1 MENKAD
7 VRSMLKDAMILFAIT
22 LISGLV
28 LGLVYE
34 LTKEP
39 IRLQQEK
46 AIQEACKAVF
56 EQADSFRELEYTVD
70 EELSAELSADGVTV
84 GKAYEA
90 LDSAGIPLGYVI
102 QSTSSEGYGGD
113 ITIYMGVTFKK
124 ELNGISIL
132 EIAETPGL
140 GMKADE
146 ELTPQFRNK
155 KVQEFTYTKSGSKSD
170 SEIDAISGAT
180 KTTKALTDAVNGGMK
195 VILNSLMT
203 IEEAK
208 GGAVNE

>member
-7 VRSMLKDAMILFAIT
+7 VRNMLKDAVILFAIT
-22 LISGLV
+22 LIAGLV

-34 LTKEP
+34 LTKDP
-39 IRLQQEK
+39 IRQQQEK

-56 EQADSFRELEYTVD
+56 GQADSFRELEYTVD
-70 EELSAELSADGVTV
+70 EELTAELASDGVTV

-102 QSTSSEGYGGD
+102 QSTSSEGYGGN
-113 ITIYMGVTFKK
+113 ITIYIGVTFKK

-155 KVQEFTYTKSGSKSD
+155 KVQEFTYTKTGSKSD

-180 KTTKALTDAVNGGMK
+180 KTTKALTDAVNGGLK
-195 VILNSLMT
+195 VVLNSLMT
-203 IEEAK
+203 KHE
-208 GGAVNE
+208 GGAANE

>member
-70 EELSAELSADGVTV
+70 EELAAELAADGVMV

-102 QSTSSEGYGGD
+102 QSTSSEGYGGN
-113 ITIYMGVTFKK
+113 ITIYIGVTFEK

-155 KVQEFTYTKSGSKSD
+155 KVQEFTYTKNGSKSD

-180 KTTKALTDAVNGGMK
+180 KTTKALTDAVNGGLK
-195 VILNSLMT
+195 VVLNSLMT
-203 IEEAK
+203 KHE
-208 GGAVNE
+208 GGAANE

>member
-1 MENKAD
+1 MANKAD

-56 EQADSFRELEYTVD
+56 QQADSFKEMEYTVND
-70 EELSAELSADGVTV
+70 GLATELSAEGVTV

-90 LDSAGIPLGYVI
+90 LDENGIVMGYVI
-102 QSTSSEGYGGD
+102 QSTSSEGYGGN
-113 ITIYMGVTFKK
+113 ITIYLGVTNKK
-124 ELNGISIL
+124 VLNGISIL

-140 GMKADE
+140 GMKADQ

-155 KVQEFTYTKSGSKSD
+155 KVQEFTYTKNGSKSD
-170 SEIDAISGAT
+170 GEIDAISGAT
-180 KTTKALTDAVNGGMK
+180 KTTKALTNAVNGGLK
-195 VILNSLMT
+195 VVLNSLMT
-203 IEEAK
+203 LTE
-208 GGAVNE
+208 GGVANE

>member
-22 LISGLV
+22 LIAGLV

-70 EELSAELSADGVTV
+70 EELAAELATDGVMV

-102 QSTSSEGYGGD
+102 QSTSSEGYGGN
-113 ITIYMGVTFKK
+113 ITIYIGVTFQR

-155 KVQEFTYTKSGSKSD
+155 KVQEFTYTKTGSKSD

-180 KTTKALTDAVNGGMK
+180 KTTKALINAVNGGLK
-195 VILNSLMT
+195 VVLNSLMT
-203 IEEAK
+203 ATE
-208 GGAVNE
+208 GGAANE